1 VLTGSETNLLGT
13 KSHLLVGIC
22 DTTGL
27 GYHQIDVNRSLRNLF
42 YLHLLE
48 FYGHFVTRDGAF

>member
-1 VLTGSETNLLGT
+1 MLTGSKTNLLGI
-13 KSHLLVGIC
+13 KSHLLVGISNIA
-22 DTTGL
+22 GL